1 MTRQDEKV
9 RRTMRMA
16 NENIRGK
23 KAASAT
29 ISIALAACLAFAGAP
44 AAIAADGSE
53 HENLAGGGAFNR

>member
-1 MTRQDEKV
+1 
-9 RRTMRMA
+9 MA

-44 AAIAADGSE
+44 AAIAADGPE
-53 HENLAGGGAFNR
+53 HENLAGGGGVQPITR